1 MYYSAPTIVNAGAY
15 EIADEHMLTNSLIQK
30 SLLSGLLLV
39 LSGASL
45 TLSGVAANWR
55 ILGAQVSAGSS
66 ENNDASRIAKFA
78 CLPKDIQLDE
88 PVSYSGKG
96 NRKVTV
102 EQKLAELKA
111 RCRHGKLVDARRRE
125 IRFFRPSCWGNPP
138 PDYLEIKKRENEELA
153 KLKKRYTV
161 IAFGCNPMIQ

>member
-1 MYYSAPTIVNAGAY
+1 
-15 EIADEHMLTNSLIQK
+15 MLTNSVIQK
-30 SLLSGLLLV
+30 SLLSGLLV
-39 LSGASL
+39 MLSSAGLAL
-45 TLSGVAANWR
+45 NCVELNWQVA
-55 ILGAQVSAGSS
+55 GAQASTESS

-88 PVSYSGKG
+88 SVSYSGKG

-111 RCRHGKLVDARRRE
+111 RCRNGKLVDLRRRE

-138 PDYLEIKKRENEELA
+138 PDYLEIKKRENEELS
-153 KLKKRYTV
+153 KLKRRYTV